1 MTAEELF
8 KAGRLTEC
16 LQRLQAEVRDHPA
29 DVKRRI
35 FLFQLLSVMGDWTRA
50 GTQLKVLGE
59 MDSGSLLMVNIFQP
73 ILLCERLRA
82 QVFAGKHTP
91 LIFGEPPPW
100 IGSLVQAAALFGQ
113 GQNQAGLELRDR
125 AFDEAPALPGKV
137 NGNPFAWLADADE
150 RLGPV
155 LELFLEGRY
164 YWAPFERIRRVRI
177 EPVTD
182 LRDLVWIPAQLT
194 WTNGGQTAVHIPT
207 RYIDTEQSSD
217 DLIRLG
223 KKTEWIEQ
231 AGILAGRG
239 QRILA
244 TDETEYPLLEVREIE
259 FDVPAAPTAA

>member
-8 KAGRLTEC
+8 KAGRLTDS